1 MEEHKDAERE
11 LLQMGFGRKRVREA
25 LRGVG
30 SKLESALSWLLDGAG
45 AAASTSAPTEES
57 DEGAAPPSKR
67 RASLRHVR
75 RKTTP
80 RPLLHPEVKKMME
93 GFFEHVKST
102 DPDQQAVTAC
112 NTRCNRK

>member
-1 MEEHKDAERE
+1 MAIQPQAISDHSSLREERARRTWKE
-11 LLQMGFGRKRVREA
+11 
-25 LRGVG
+25 
-30 SKLESALSWLLDGAG
+30 
-45 AAASTSAPTEES
+45 
-57 DEGAAPPSKR
+57 KR

-112 NTRCNRK
+112 YTGCNRK